1 MPLSNRPAHPPRA
14 LLVLLLLLMTACAP
28 ATMAGGSA
36 RRGAAPDYRL
46 YESGTASAIDLDALA
61 TVLQATDII
70 FFGEFHDDPIT
81 HRVQAELLNTISPG
95 REVVLGLEMFERDV
109 QPMLDH
115 YLRGDIPESA
125 FLERA
130 RPWPNYATDYRPL
143 VELARERGWKVLATN
158 IPQTI
163 AGAIARDGLVTLD
176 SLDHEERRMAA
187 EAIECPADEYWERFL
202 EAVTGGDDE
211 VAHTLQSGLT
221 NLYFAQCARDETMA
235 ETIAQHI
242 AAGALVVH
250 INGGFHSDFSL
261 GIVPRLLRRVPGAR
275 IRSITALPV
284 ENPARAE
291 VEEYLGRADYLLFT
305 REP

>member
-1 MPLSNRPAHPPRA
+1 MQPSNLPAHPSRA
-14 LLVLLLLLMTACAP
+14 LLALLLLLLASCAP
-28 ATMAGGSA
+28 ATKSVAPAS
-36 RRGAAPDYRL
+36 RGAVPDYRL
-46 YESGTASAIDLDALA
+46 YESATESATDLAAL
-61 TVLQATDII
+61 VPLLQASDVI

-81 HRVQAELLNTISPG
+81 HRVQAELLHAISPG

-115 YLRGDIPESA
+115 YLRGDIPEAA

-130 RPWPNYATDYRPL
+130 RPWPNYGTDYRPL

-163 AGAIARDGLVTLD
+163 AAAISRDGLASLE
-176 SLDHEERRMAA
+176 SLDEEERRLAA
-187 EAIECPADEYWERFL
+187 EEIECPADAYWERFL
-202 EAVTGGDDE
+202 EAVTGGDE
-211 VAHTLQSGLT
+211 EAAHTLQSGLT
-221 NLYFAQCARDETMA
+221 NLYLAQCARDETMA
-235 ETIAQHI
+235 ETIAQHL
-242 AAGALVVH
+242 ATGALVVH

-291 VEEYLGRADYLLFT
+291 VAEYRGRADYLLFT